1 MYDGQSRA
9 LEEKEKREQGE
20 DKESMGLNS
29 LTRHPLPQNSR
40 LPKKSWL
47 KSNSGNQAQAPDVS
61 EPAKKQPVDSEE
73 GLKRFSSRLRP
84 SKVALAEMQ
93 LLPISPTHRSAL
105 VGTRH

>member
-20 DKESMGLNS
+20 DKESMGLNQAP
-29 LTRHPLPQNSR
+29 RHPLPQNSR

-47 KSNSGNQAQAPDVS
+47 KSNSGNQARVS
-61 EPAKKQPVDSEE
+61 EPIKKQPVDSEE
-73 GLKRFSSRLRP
+73 GLKRFLSRLRP

-93 LLPISPTHRSAL
+93 LLLISPTHRSAL